1 MIRGLILAAA
11 VLGSATAAQAQD
23 AAKGENVFKQCLA
36 CHAVGPDAKNKVG
49 PQLNG
54 VVGRKWAAIDGFAY
68 STDLKDGGA
77 AGKVWDKDALN
88 AYLENPKALAPKGK
102 MAYAGLKNAEQRAD
116 LIAYLGQFDEK
127 GAKK

>member
-1 MIRGLILAAA
+1 MIRGLL
-11 VLGSATAAQAQD
+11 LATAFIGLASAANAQD
-23 AAKGENVFKQCLA
+23 AAKGETVFKQCLA

-54 VVGRKWAAIDGFAY
+54 IVGRKWGAIDGFAY
-68 STDLKDGGA
+68 SSDIKDGGA
-77 AGKVWDKDALN
+77 AGKVWDKDTLN
-88 AYLENPKALAPKGK
+88 TYLENPKSLAPKGK
-102 MAYAGLKNAEQRAD
+102 MAYAGLKNPEQRAD